1 VIQSAAEKS
10 RQIQSARA
18 AECSTLG
25 RPARDAARGMRV
37 ITKEEDEARQE
48 RLERYQRAESV
59 AECHRTKNLPDGIK
73 DASLSD
79 LSRVPADSID
89 KYRAAVEKLKK
100 AIERNGLY
108 ALCGQIGPGK
118 THMAGGLVNAF
129 CDLGR
134 SAKYMK
140 TFSYIAGLRGNWGAG
155 GGEQRYEDQHVK
167 ISLLVL
173 DEWQVRV
180 GSENE
185 NLILMRLI
193 DRRYDEKKT
202 TVLISNHLTKSE
214 FIATIDARIADRMH
228 DGGGF
233 ILCDWASLRGR
244 IPLGK

>member
-1 VIQSAAEKS
+1 
-10 RQIQSARA
+10 
-18 AECSTLG
+18 
-25 RPARDAARGMRV
+25 
-37 ITKEEDEARQE
+37 
-48 RLERYQRAESV
+48 
-59 AECHRTKNLPDGIK
+59 
-73 DASLSD
+73 
-79 LSRVPADSID
+79 
-89 KYRAAVEKLKK
+89 
-100 AIERNGLY
+100 
-108 ALCGQIGPGK
+108 
-118 THMAGGLVNAF
+118 
-129 CDLGR
+129 
-134 SAKYMK
+134 
-140 TFSYIAGLRGNWGAG
+140 
-155 GGEQRYEDQHVK
+155 
-167 ISLLVL
+167 VL